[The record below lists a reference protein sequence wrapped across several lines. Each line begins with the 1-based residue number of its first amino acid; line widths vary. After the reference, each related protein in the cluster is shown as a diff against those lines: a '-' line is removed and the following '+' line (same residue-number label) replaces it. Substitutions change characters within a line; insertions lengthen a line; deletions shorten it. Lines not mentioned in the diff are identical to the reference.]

1 MQLKLIRKN
10 LGRTFGSSSK
20 FVKEDVDL
28 PKRSIRASPFYQ
40 FRISSSTGC
49 DQSNGP
55 NALAAVTLHDAIHS
69 LVERDAICSRTRKPV
84 SSRASIGF
92 G

>member
-55 NALAAVTLHDAIHS
+55 NALAAVTLFVQGLHRLWIAIPIATLS
-69 LVERDAICSRTRKPV
+69 TK
-84 SSRASIGF
+84 
-92 G
+92 